1 MVYLT
6 VEQHQ
11 EVVRRLLAL
20 ARNRANKIPFHP
32 EGMEY
37 HSLMVCFLLHNLSVA
52 ETLLRLSDSFG
63 KEWFPV
69 TVGYAITRT
78 MFETDVTAHYISNA
92 AAERARQ
99 YIDFSA
105 VLNKRQMDAC
115 LKHRNSKE
123 PSWREAM
130 SMLWQNHWE
139 PRQLEISK
147 KFDVVASQFTRT
159 TKNGKQAVFQNWSGK
174 KLRDMA
180 IEVNHVEAYD
190 IFYAELSSF
199 AHVDVHLADRFL
211 QHRLDGPVW
220 SQRADEFDIGN
231 VFRHAASF
239 LTCYLE
245 MFGRQFKTW
254 PETEVENCWQ
264 MPSSNGTDFRH
275 FV

>member
-130 SMLWQNHWE
+130 SMLWQNLGNLDNLKS
-139 PRQLEISK
+139 PRSLMSLLLNSHAQPKMGNRLFSRTGPERSCGIWLSK
-147 KFDVVASQFTRT
+147 LTMSKHT
-159 TKNGKQAVFQNWSGK
+159 TSSTPNFHRSLMLTCI
-174 KLRDMA
+174 LR
-180 IEVNHVEAYD
+180 I
-190 IFYAELSSF
+190 
-199 AHVDVHLADRFL
+199 
-211 QHRLDGPVW
+211 
-220 SQRADEFDIGN
+220 
-231 VFRHAASF
+231 ASF
-239 LTCYLE
+239 NIDSTGL
-245 MFGRQFKTW
+245 FGLSERMNSILAT
-254 PETEVENCWQ
+254 
-264 MPSSNGTDFRH
+264 SSDMRRLF
-275 FV
+275 